1 MRRTKTFQNT
11 RHQADYATVGAA
23 RRRNPPPRARRR
35 PRRRAFRFRWYWLL
49 LIIIMFFCGG
59 YVSELDVQV
68 RAKFEGQRWALPA
81 RVYAS
86 PLELYTGLRLTPSIL
101 SKELKE
107 LGYQNTSSPKKAGE
121 YWHNNNEFLIITRA
135 FQFWDAS
142 DLSRTVQIRFM
153 DNQIS
158 SVRDLSPNGKRASP
172 LIRLEPKLIGKIY
185 PAHNEDR
192 ILVRSGEVPKHLTDA
207 LIVMEDRNFY
217 NHWGISIIGTLRAFV
232 ANFRAGKLVQGGSTL
247 TQQLVKNFYLSSER
261 TLKRKINEAIMAL
274 LLEWHYNKNE
284 ILETYLNEVYLGQ
297 SGKRAVHGIGLAA
310 RFYFNRPLEELDLSQ
325 LALLVSL
332 VRGASVYN
340 PRKHPKRV
348 LARRNLVLD
357 VMVKQGK
364 ITQIEA
370 QQAKAMPLGIT
381 KEKSESVFPYP
392 AFMALVRRQLHRYYD
407 EEDLRSE
414 GLQIF
419 TTLNPRLQ
427 NAAEEAMVNALKKK
441 LEKKRPKAI
450 NLEGAMIVTNS
461 SQGEILAMVNGKNTR
476 YSGFN
481 RPLDA
486 ERQIGSLM
494 KPAIFLSALEQHQT
508 YDLITPIDDSPYQLK
523 SKSGIWKPKNYD
535 RRYHGY
541 VPLYKVLAKSYNV
554 ATVRLG
560 MELGLR
566 KITNTLRRLGI
577 KRKFNKLY
585 PSMLLGS
592 MTLTPLE
599 VTQMYQTIASGG
611 FRVPLRAIR
620 NVLDRNGKPLQHY
633 SLSIEQRFDAGP
645 IFLLNYALQ
654 KVLKEGTGR
663 SVAKKLPKEM
673 VLAGKTGTTNNSRD
687 SWFVGYGSELLTV
700 TWVGRDDNKPMGLT
714 GASGAMI
721 IWRDFIK
728 SVHPNATAP
737 ITPSSVEWR
746 SIEGKDIPFII
757 DEQVMMENSSLFFA
771 GNN

>member
-1 MRRTKTFQNT
+1 MRRIKTKRFQNT
-11 RHQADYATVGAA
+11 RSQGDYATVGA
-23 RRRNPPPRARRR
+23 RRRSPPTRRR
-35 PRRRAFRFRWYWLL
+35 RKPFRFRWYWLL
-49 LIIIMFFCGG
+49 LIIVMFFCGG

-121 YWHNNNEFLIITRA
+121 YWQNKNEFLIITRA
-135 FQFWDAS
+135 FKFWDAS
-142 DLSRTVQIRFM
+142 DLSRTVQVRFAN
-153 DNQIS
+153 NQIS
-158 SVRDLSPNGKRASP
+158 SIRDLSPNGKRASP
-172 LIRLEPKLIGKIY
+172 LIRFEPKLIGKIY

-192 ILVRSGEVPKHLTDA
+192 ILVRSGEVPKHLIDA

-217 NHWGISIIGTLRAFV
+217 QHWGISIIGTLRAFV

-274 LLEWHYNKNE
+274 LLEWHYSKDE

-297 SGKRAVHGIGLAA
+297 AGKRAIHGMGLAA

-332 VRGASVYN
+332 VRGASLYN

-357 VMVKQGK
+357 VMFKQGK
-364 ITQIEA
+364 ITLAEA
-370 QQAKAMPLGIT
+370 QQAKAMPLRTT

-392 AFMALVRRQLHRYYD
+392 AFMALVRQQLHRDYD
-407 EEDLRSE
+407 EKDLRSE

-419 TTLNPRLQ
+419 TTLNPLIQ
-427 NAAEEAMVNALKKK
+427 NAAEKAMVNGLKKK
-441 LEKKRPKAI
+441 LEKKRPKAT

-461 SQGEILAMVNGKNTR
+461 AQGEILAMVNGKNTR
-476 YSGFN
+476 YAGFN
-481 RPLDA
+481 RPLEA
-486 ERQIGSLM
+486 KRQIGSLM
-494 KPAIFLSALEQHQT
+494 KPAIFLAALEQNQIYNLT
-508 YDLITPIDDSPYQLK
+508 TLLDDSPYQLK
-523 SKSGIWKPKNYD
+523 TKSGIWRPKNYD
-535 RRYHGY
+535 HRYHGY
-541 VPLYKVLAKSYNV
+541 VPLYRVLAKSYNV

-560 MELGLR
+560 MELGLK
-566 KITNTLRRLGI
+566 KITHTLRRLGV
-577 KRKFNKLY
+577 KRKFNRLY

-633 SLSIEQRFDAGP
+633 SLSVEQRFDAGP

-654 KVLKEGTGR
+654 QVMKEGTGR
-663 SVAKKLPKEM
+663 YVTRRLPKEL
-673 VLAGKTGTTNNSRD
+673 VFAGKTGTTNNYRD
-687 SWFVGYGSELLTV
+687 SWFVGFGSELLTV

-728 SVHPNATAP
+728 LVHPNATAP
-737 ITPSSVEWR
+737 VTPSDVEWR
-746 SIEGKDIPFII
+746 SIDGKEIPFIVG
-757 DEQVMMENSSLFFA
+757 EQLGMGNSSLFFA
-771 GNN
+771 NNNY

>member
-1 MRRTKTFQNT
+1 MRRNKNSRFQNT
-11 RHQADYATVGAA
+11 QENYVTAGAK
-23 RRRNPPPRARRR
+23 RRSPPSNSPPRRKG
-35 PRRRAFRFRWYWLL
+35 FRFRWYWLL
-49 LIIIMFFCGG
+49 FIILLFFGGG
-59 YVSELDVQV
+59 YVSDLDVQV
-68 RAKFEGQRWALPA
+68 RAKFEGKRWALPA

-101 SKELKE
+101 NKELKE
-107 LGYQNTSSPKKAGE
+107 LGYQNMSSPKKAGE
-121 YWHNNNEFLIITRA
+121 YWHNKNEFLIITRA
-135 FQFWDAS
+135 FKFWDAS
-142 DLSRTVQIRFM
+142 DSSRTVQVRFA

-192 ILVRSGEVPKHLTDA
+192 ILVRSEEVPKYLTDA

-217 NHWGISIIGTLRAFV
+217 NHWGVSIMGTLRAFV

-274 LLEWHYNKNE
+274 LLEWHYSKDE

-297 SGKRAVHGIGLAA
+297 AGKRAIHGMGLAA

-332 VRGASVYN
+332 VRGASLYN

-364 ITQIEA
+364 ITAVEA

-392 AFMALVRRQLHRYYD
+392 AFMALVRQQLHRDYN

-419 TTLNPRLQ
+419 TTLNPLIQ
-427 NAAEEAMVNALKKK
+427 NAAEKAMVNALKKK
-441 LEKKRPKAI
+441 LEKKRPKAT

-461 SQGEILAMVNGKNTR
+461 AQGEILAMVNGKNTR
-476 YSGFN
+476 YAGFN
-481 RPLDA
+481 RPLEA
-486 ERQIGSLM
+486 KRQIGSLM
-494 KPAIFLSALEQHQT
+494 KPAIYLAALEQYQT
-508 YDLITPIDDSPYQLK
+508 YNLITPLDDSPYKLK
-523 SKSGIWKPKNYD
+523 TKSGIWRPKNYD
-535 RRYHGY
+535 HRYHGY
-541 VPLYKVLAKSYNV
+541 VPLYRVLAKSYNV

-560 MELGLR
+560 MELGLK
-566 KITNTLRRLGI
+566 KITNTMRRLGV
-577 KRKFNKLY
+577 KRKFNRLY

-592 MTLTPLE
+592 ITLTPLE

-611 FRVPLRAIR
+611 FRVPLRSIR
-620 NVLDRNGKPLQHY
+620 NVLDCNGKPLQRY
-633 SLSIEQRFDAGP
+633 SLSIEERFDAKP

-654 KVLKEGTGR
+654 QVMKEGTGR
-663 SVAKKLPKEM
+663 YVSRTLPKEL
-673 VLAGKTGTTNNSRD
+673 VFAGKTGTTNNYRD
-687 SWFVGYGSELLTV
+687 SWFVGFGSEFLTV

-728 SVHPNATAP
+728 LVHPNATAP
-737 ITPSSVEWR
+737 VTPSGVEWR
-746 SIEGKDIPFII
+746 NIDGKDIPFIV
-757 DEQVMMENSSLFFA
+757 DEQMGMGNSSLFIFA
-771 GNN
+771 GTNY